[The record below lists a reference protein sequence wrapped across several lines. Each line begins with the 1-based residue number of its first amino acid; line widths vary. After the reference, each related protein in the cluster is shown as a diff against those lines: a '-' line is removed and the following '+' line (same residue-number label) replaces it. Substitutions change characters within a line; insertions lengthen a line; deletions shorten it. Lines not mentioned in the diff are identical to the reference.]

1 MVADVMPRLLG
12 GALLATGEW
21 GLGEYIAD
29 VWGPEY
35 YVPLVL
41 GLASGGAI
49 IGLVA
54 TPRIAMRGARRIS
67 EQMRTIPTSRL
78 LSGLVGLVL
87 GLVIALLI
95 SIPVART
102 PGWAGTAVPIA
113 LSIFLAYVGG
123 LVMFAPRRDVFRKLL
138 DDPEHPST
146 NGVAKDTNSQVNV
159 LLDTSAIIDGRI
171 AGISSAGFLQGT
183 LMIPKFVLD
192 ELRHVADSSDSMRRN
207 RGRRGLEMLNQ
218 LRQEGRVRT
227 EVIDSDYRNGMEID
241 RKLVELAKTL
251 HASILT
257 TDYNLNRVAQIE
269 GVNVLNVNELANS
282 VRPAVLPGEGMTLK
296 IIQEGKEPG
305 QGVGFLDDG
314 TMVVVESGIEFLDRD
329 ADVTITRVLQ
339 TVAGCMIFAQP
350 RRSQ

>member
-12 GALLATGEW
+12 GALLATGGW

-41 GLASGGAI
+41 GLASSGAV

-54 TPRIAMRGARRIS
+54 TPRVAGRAARRLS
-67 EQMRTIPTSRL
+67 EQMRAIPTSRL
-78 LSGLVGLVL
+78 LSGLVGLLL
-87 GLVIALLI
+87 GLVIALLV

-102 PGWAGTAVPIA
+102 PGWAGAAIPIA
-113 LSIFLAYVGG
+113 LSIFLAYLGG
-123 LVMFAPRRDVFRKLL
+123 MVMLAPRRDIFRNLL
-138 DDPEHPST
+138 NDSDHPVT
-146 NGVAKDTNSQVNV
+146 NGVANNGQDQINV
-159 LLDTSAIIDGRI
+159 LVDTSAIIDGRI
-171 AGISSAGFLQGT
+171 SGISAAGFLQGT
-183 LMIPKFVLD
+183 LMIPRFILD
-192 ELRHVADSSDSMRRN
+192 ELRHVADSTDSLRRN
-207 RGRRGLEMLNQ
+207 RGRRGFEMLNE
-218 LRQEGRVRT
+218 LRKEGRVRT
-227 EVIDSDYRNGMEID
+227 EVIDVDYQNGMEVD
-241 RKLVELAKTL
+241 RKLVELAKSL

-282 VRPAVLPGEGMTLK
+282 VRPALMPGEGMTLK

-305 QGVGFLDDG
+305 QGVGFLEDG
-314 TMVVVESGIEFLDRD
+314 TMVVVESGIGYLDRD

-339 TVAGCMIFAQP
+339 TAAGCIIFAQP
-350 RRSQ
+350 RRS